1 MLAGFGL
8 LDDIKEPY
16 GCPKFIPVYLFSQE
30 NLYYHEQL
38 LALLE
43 NEEESLP
50 PGLKENIGS
59 DENKEKKKN
68 EFFKPDNRGFVNSLF
83 IESLDILVMSSQD
96 GKICKLIIEYLLSSP
111 AFVLM
116 NVELQL
122 FVYKLLWF

>member
-1 MLAGFGL
+1 M
-8 LDDIKEPY
+8 
-16 GCPKFIPVYLFSQE
+16 FSQE

-43 NEEESLP
+43 SEEESNP

-96 GKICKLIIEYLLSSP
+96 GKICKSTIETLEYL
-111 AFVLM
+111 
-116 NVELQL
+116 
-122 FVYKLLWF
+122 